1 MALKKIK
8 MDGGCNS
15 SEHIIDKIVQLGTLA
30 IGEHEMKKKE
40 TEIFTE

>member
-15 SEHIIDKIVQLGTLA
+15 SEHIIEKIVHLGTLA
-30 IGEHEMKKKE
+30 IGEHDMKKKE